1 MNYYLPMIEHL
12 GFYVGRDI
20 NNYTEKSYEL
30 IDKIYETMECIKAVG
45 RDEKKIIYVRYER
58 GDFDSYKKFHKLK
71 FKSKREY
78 QEEHEYFLSEY
89 HMECDW
95 IKVEIYRYEE
105 YKTIVFNNDLIIS
118 IDPIDRRKG
127 FEFDIS
133 DFFKDLYRKIQDSIN
148 LIINNT
154 YYQKLCNEISFRQRT
169 GIIKLDDL
177 FNLNNNWKNDY
188 FEFLSQKDIDLFLKC
203 IDKQIEYTNIVK
215 KEASKHKSDFEK
227 YCKELDQKYNCI
239 HRLDKVNAKDYYDI
253 CKLCYKS
260 INLESSNELPSKELF
275 YKYADGRDCGL
286 KDIDLNSYEAFEKWV
301 KIANDHA
308 CQIRGGSTTS
318 RIDLWV
324 VKDEKGYYLVLSGKY
339 LWISNETIKFYIA
352 LIKNN
357 IPVFL
362 FDAEVIRDRLIGN
375 GIVGIVPYKI
385 FPRYCQS
392 LFDIDICDFMHLPYH
407 PQDYNE
413 YLKYIEWQEVDN
425 TFLKEE

>member
-12 GFYVGRDI
+12 GFYVGREI
-20 NNYTEKSYEL
+20 NNFIEKSYEL
-30 IDKIYETMECIKAVG
+30 IDKIYETMECIKVVG
-45 RDEKKIIYVRYER
+45 RDVKIIYVRYER
-58 GDFDSYKKFHKLK
+58 GDFDSYTKFYKLK

-89 HMECDW
+89 YMEYDW

-105 YKTIVFNNDLIIS
+105 YKTIIFNNDLIINV
-118 IDPIDRRKG
+118 DPIDKRKG

-133 DFFKDLYRKIQDSIN
+133 DFLKDLYRKIQDSIN

-154 YYQKLCNEISFRQRT
+154 YYQKLCNEISFRQRI

-188 FEFLSQKDIDLFLKC
+188 FEFLSQKDIALFLKC

-227 YCKELDQKYNCI
+227 YCKELEQKYNCI
-239 HRLDKVNAKDYYDI
+239 HRLDKMNAKDYYDI

-260 INLESSNELPSKELF
+260 INLESSNELPSKDLF

-286 KDIDLNSYEAFEKWV
+286 KDIDLNSYEAFEEWG

-308 CQIRGGSTTS
+308 YQIRSGSTTS

-324 VKDEKGYYLVLSGKY
+324 VKDDKGYYLVLSGKY
-339 LWISNETIKFYIA
+339 LWISNEVIKFYVE
-352 LIKNN
+352 LTKNN

-362 FDAEVIRDRLIGN
+362 YDAEVIRDRLMGK

-392 LFDIDICDFMHLPYH
+392 LFDIDICDFMHLPYY
-407 PQDYNE
+407 PKDYDE
-413 YLKYIEWQEVDN
+413 YLKYIEWIEVEN
-425 TFLKEE
+425 TFLKGE